1 MSLSI
6 RSALLIAL
14 FLITPLRA
22 QVPRILLYGESYMDP
37 ISQALDRI
45 GLPYERLDRGSLGS
59 RAPAQVDA
67 LFLAFDAGTDSTSLA
82 WIGTVLDRGGKLF
95 TFYQLP
101 SPLQER
107 LGIRT
112 GKYLRPETP
121 TFAQIHLDQTL
132 PHVPPVV
139 HQNSANIILVSPTA
153 DSVRVI
159 ATWHDPQGN
168 STGHPALLLSP
179 DGAHLTHV
187 LLGHDPAGAARLYTA
202 LLGHF
207 FPDVWNTAVRGALE
221 AIARIG
227 GGSDSLAVLAAPVKK
242 ARKDLERAEEARR
255 QALDLLSTGDFSNA
269 LDAAFQA
276 RALTVRALARSQ
288 NSQRGEFR
296 GVWLHTPYGVGDW
309 GWDKTCRILA
319 ENGFNAIVPNM
330 LDAGRTS
337 YPSRTLPVDP
347 RVKERGNQLMQA
359 VSAAHKYGLAIHA
372 WKVNFNLSTA
382 DSAFVARMRAE
393 ERLQRDVDGEE
404 VTWLCPSHPD
414 NFDLEV
420 ASLLEVVRNY
430 PVDGLHFDYIR
441 YPNSQG
447 CFCQGCRL
455 RFETQTG
462 HQVDTWPEDVVTGEL
477 AEIFQPWRRQQITR
491 LVRTVSI
498 KARHIRSAIK
508 ISAAVFSDWPQTRLS
523 IGQDWVEWIEEGYL
537 DFVCPMDYIPDTER
551 FHRTVERQVDWV
563 GGRVPLYA
571 GIGAFRLPH
580 ADDLIAQIDATRRA
594 GADGFILFEY
604 STWLGEKVLPLL
616 HQGITAE
623 KTHPPHRGPRVWFDL
638 AAPSFR
644 GLEPGEEFHRAGEE
658 LSVHIR
664 LFEDPLAMPQS
675 GSRILLCDLGGE
687 QCQDMGK
694 FVRDET
700 GLFTS
705 LMPDPGDYRL
715 VIEGQYRDPRG
726 RKHSFTRRSPVLR
739 VRDHVFLDSLQQL
752 YGAPKLPEEGI
763 PIGIFIDGYGGR
775 SLLQLLEERQD
786 LTPFPVHFLTPSV
799 LEATRIL
806 IIPQPRQTSRV
817 NRQIRLRLRQWIADG
832 GRLLVTHDM
841 VGIRG
846 LLPVVPE
853 ICQRGTGFPNSSQW
867 QVTSPDHPAV
877 AGLPSGLQ
885 SHAYYDHI
893 SLEPGPDGTVLATD
907 EENRPIL
914 VVGSHGQ
921 GNYAALGLIPGL
933 APGDIEAVPTGAER
947 LLVESLVEWLVD
959 GL

>member
-6 RSALLIAL
+6 RSTLLIAL

-22 QVPRILLYGESYMDP
+22 QEPRILLYGESYMDP

-59 RAPAQVDA
+59 RDPDQVDA
-67 LFLAFDAGTDSTSLA
+67 LFLAYDADSDSTSLA
-82 WIGTVLDRGGKLF
+82 WIGRMLDRGGKLF

-121 TFAQIHLDQTL
+121 TFAQIHIDRTL
-132 PHVPPVV
+132 PHAPSIM
-139 HQNSANIILVSPTA
+139 HQNSPNIVLATPTA
-153 DSVRVI
+153 DSVRVV
-159 ATWHDPQGN
+159 AAWHDLRGAI
-168 STGHPALLLSP
+168 TGHPALLLSP
-179 DGAHLTHV
+179 RGAHLTHV
-187 LLGHDPAGAARLYTA
+187 LLGHDPEGTAQLYTA

-207 FPDVWNTAVRGALE
+207 FPDIWSTAVRGALE
-221 AIARIG
+221 ATAQIG
-227 GGSDSLAVLAAPVKK
+227 GGPDALAALAAPIKK
-242 ARKDLERAEEARR
+242 ARKDLKRADDARI
-255 QALDLLSTGDFSNA
+255 QTLDLLSTGNFSNA
-269 LDAAFQA
+269 LEAAFQA
-276 RALTVRALARSQ
+276 HSLTVRALAQ
-288 NSQRGEFR
+288 VQTSQRGEFR

-330 LDAGRTS
+330 LDAGITS

-347 RVKERGNQLMQA
+347 QVRKRGDQLMQA

-382 DSAFVARMRAE
+382 DTTFVSRMRAE
-393 ERLQRDVDGEE
+393 ERLQRDVDGAE

-441 YPNSQG
+441 YPNSRG

-462 HQVDTWPEDVVTGEL
+462 HQVDTWPDDVVTGDL

-491 LVRTVSI
+491 LVRAVSI
-498 KARHIRSAIK
+498 KARRIRPRIE

-523 IGQDWVEWIEEGYL
+523 IGQDWVNWIEEGYL
-537 DFVCPMDYIPDTER
+537 DFVCPMDYIPDTDR
-551 FHRTVERQVDWV
+551 FRRTVERQVDWV
-563 GGRVPLYA
+563 GGRASLYA

-580 ADDLIAQIDATRRA
+580 VDDLIAQIDWTRRA
-594 GADGFILFEY
+594 GADGFILFQY
-604 STWLGEKVLPLL
+604 DTWLGEKVLPLL

-623 KTHPPHRGPRVWFDL
+623 KTYPPHHGPRVWFDL
-638 AAPSFR
+638 PAPSFR

-658 LSVHIR
+658 LSVR
-664 LFEDPLAMPQS
+664 VQLFEDRLAEPQS

-687 QCQDMGK
+687 QCREMGK
-694 FVRDET
+694 LIRDET
-700 GLFTS
+700 GLLTS
-705 LMPDPGDYRL
+705 LILNPGDYRL
-715 VIEGQYRDPRG
+715 VVEGQYRNPRG
-726 RKHSFTRRSPVLR
+726 KKRDFTRRSPVLR
-739 VRDHVFLDSLQQL
+739 IRDQAFLDSLQQL
-752 YGAPKLPEEGI
+752 YTAPQLPEEGI
-763 PIGIFIDGYGGR
+763 PIGVFVDGYGGR
-775 SLLQLLEERQD
+775 SLLQLLEKRQD

-806 IIPQPRQTSRV
+806 VIPQPRQTSRV
-817 NRQIRLRLRQWIADG
+817 NRQIRLQLRQWIAAG

-846 LLPVVPE
+846 LLPIVPE
-853 ICQRGTGFPNSSQW
+853 ICRRGTGFPGSTQW

-893 SLEPGPDGTVLATD
+893 SLEPGPGGTVLATD
-907 EENRPIL
+907 EEDRPVL
-914 VVGSHGQ
+914 VAGSHNQ
-921 GNYAALGLIPGL
+921 GRYAALGLIPGL
-933 APGDIEAVPTGAER
+933 APGDIEAIPTGAEQ
-947 LLVESLVEWLVD
+947 LLVESLVEWLTD

>member
-14 FLITPLRA
+14 LLTTPLRA

-37 ISQALDRI
+37 IAQALDRI
-45 GLPYERLDRGSLGS
+45 GLPYERLDRGSLSS
-59 RAPAQVDA
+59 RDPARVDA
-67 LFLAFDAGTDSTSLA
+67 LFLAFDADDDSTSLA

-101 SPLQER
+101 SSLQER

-121 TFAQIHLDQTL
+121 TFAQIHIDRTL
-132 PHVPPVV
+132 PHTPPIV
-139 HQNSANIILVSPTA
+139 HQNSANIILASPAA
-153 DSVRVI
+153 DSVRVV
-159 ATWHDPQGN
+159 ATWHDPQGV

-187 LLGHDPAGAARLYTA
+187 LLGHDPAGGAQLYTA

-207 FPDVWNTAVRGALE
+207 FPDVWDTTVRGALE
-221 AIARIG
+221 ATAQIG
-227 GGSDSLAVLAAPVKK
+227 GGPDSLAALAAPVKK
-242 ARKDLERAEEARR
+242 ARKDLERAEKARR
-255 QALDLLSTGDFSNA
+255 QALDLLSAGDFSSG

-276 RALTVRALARSQ
+276 RSLTVGALARAQ
-288 NSQRGEFR
+288 TSQRGEFR

-347 RVKERGNQLMQA
+347 RVEERGNQLMQA

-372 WKVNFNLSTA
+372 WKVNYNLYTA
-382 DSAFVARMRAE
+382 DTAFVARMRAE
-393 ERLQRDVDGEE
+393 ERLQRDVDGAE

-420 ASLLEVVRNY
+420 SSLLEVVRNY

-441 YPNSQG
+441 YPNSRG

-455 RFETQTG
+455 RFEVQTG
-462 HQVDTWPEDVVTGEL
+462 HQVDAWPEDVVTGDL
-477 AEIFQPWRRQQITR
+477 AEIFQPWRRRQITR

-498 KARHIRSAIK
+498 KARRIRSGIE
-508 ISAAVFSDWPQTRLS
+508 ISAAVFPDWPQTRLS

-551 FHRTVERQVDWV
+551 FRRTVARQVDWV

-580 ADDLIAQIDATRRA
+580 VDDLIAQIDWTRRA
-594 GADGFILFEY
+594 GADGFILFQY
-604 STWLGEKVLPLL
+604 DTWLGEKVLPLL

-623 KTHPPHRGPRVWFDL
+623 ETHPPHHGPRVWFDL
-638 AAPSFR
+638 PDPSFR
-644 GLEPGEEFHRAGEE
+644 GMEPGEEFHRAGQE
-658 LSVHIR
+658 LSVR
-664 LFEDPLAMPQS
+664 VQLFEDLLAKPQS
-675 GSRILLCDLGGE
+675 GSRILLCDLGGDACRE
-687 QCQDMGK
+687 LGK
-694 FVRDET
+694 FVRDEA
-700 GLFTS
+700 GLLTS

-715 VIEGQYRDPRG
+715 VVEGQYRNPRG
-726 RKHSFTRRSPVLR
+726 KKRDFTRRSPVLR
-739 VRDHVFLDSLQQL
+739 VRDRAFLDSLQQL
-752 YGAPKLPEEGI
+752 YGAPQLSGEGI
-763 PIGIFIDGYGGR
+763 PVGVLVDGYGGQP
-775 SLLQLLEERQD
+775 LLQLLETRQG
-786 LTPFPVHFLTPSV
+786 LTPFPVHYLTPAV
-799 LEATRIL
+799 LEATRVL
-806 IIPQPRQTSRV
+806 VIPQPRQTSRV
-817 NRQIRLRLRQWIADG
+817 DRQVRLALRQWIADG

-841 VGIRG
+841 TGIRG

-853 ICQRGTGFPNSSQW
+853 VCQRGTGFPGSTQW
-867 QVTSPDHPAV
+867 QVTSSDHPAV

-893 SLEPGPDGTVLATD
+893 SLEPGPEGTVLATD
-907 EENRPIL
+907 EENRAVLI
-914 VVGSHGQ
+914 VGSHERGR
-921 GNYAALGLIPGL
+921 YAALGLIPGL
-933 APGDIEAVPTGAER
+933 APGDIEVAPTGAER
-947 LLVESLVEWLVD
+947 LLVESLVGWLVD